1 MARSGRSLEEW
12 TRALRTLGGADGG
25 GYRSPA
31 VPEGELW
38 RILEDPT
45 SDASARAGAAVALRG
60 SLDEGGRARLR
71 VAAEESASPKVRV
84 ALAAVASQATE
95 AELAR
100 ALAECEE
107 DPPASLGAARVAD
120 NAR

>member
-1 MARSGRSLEEW
+1 
-12 TRALRTLGGADGG
+12 
-25 GYRSPA
+25 
-31 VPEGELW
+31 
-38 RILEDPT
+38 
-45 SDASARAGAAVALRG
+45 
-60 SLDEGGRARLR
+60 